1 MMKLTSGETTCIAV
15 HDVWGLV
22 TQEGSTAK
30 LGCMMKLMSGEVTC
44 IVVHS
49 WKELGWEEGRDK
61 GWLGVRG
68 EGTKTS
74 CEMTCTAV
82 HTVKGEDKRSVLY
95 DVTLP
100 VVK

>member
-74 CEMTCTAV
+74 CENDLYCSSHCEGGGQEV
-82 HTVKGEDKRSVLY
+82 SSV
-95 DVTLP
+95 
-100 VVK
+100 